1 MQNSMHDV
9 DVLLVEDNPDDA
21 GLVIRELKKKNLG
34 NKLIHLTDGAEALDF
49 LFGRGKYAERKV
61 EDKPKVVL
69 LDLKMPKVD
78 GLQVLRA
85 IRQDE
90 RTKFIPVVVMTSSR
104 EERDIIDSYS
114 MGVNAYVVKP
124 VGFDNFSKAVA
135 ELGLFWILVNQPPTS
150 QS

>member
-49 LFGRGKYAERKV
+49 LFGRGKYAERRI
-61 EDKPKVVL
+61 EDRPKVVL

-85 IRQDE
+85 IRQDD

-135 ELGLFWILVNQPPTS
+135 ELGLFWILVNQPPT
-150 QS
+150 QP

>member
-1 MQNSMHDV
+1 MQNSIHDV

-21 GLVIRELKKKNLG
+21 GLVIRELKKNHLG

-49 LFGRGKYAERKV
+49 LFGRGKYAERKI
-61 EDKPKVVL
+61 EDRPKLVL

-85 IRQDE
+85 IRGDD

-104 EERDIIDSYS
+104 EEKDIINSYS
-114 MGVNAYVVKP
+114 LGVNAYVVKP

-135 ELGLFWILVNQPPTS
+135 ELGLFWILVNQPPS
-150 QS
+150 